1 MTALDLTVCPICRE
15 EYSLRRQT
23 ARREGRTQIT
33 YACVECGS
41 VLLWLGDD
49 LWLEADRWAY
59 QKVGC
64 EEKAYLLH
72 RTLTV
77 DELRDLASSEAAEE
91 PGVADA
97 APRYPADQGYR
108 AKPRYA
114 VDSGDRHDPER
125 EIEAEFW
132 VEAAQAMDAP
142 AWMAG
147 EAATPA
153 EETRFDAPP
162 VGSDGGESTG
172 SSQIRRQ
179 RSRGSPFL
187 VISVVLILLCLVCSA
202 SVMIVSTNFSG
213 RTPQAV
219 QAVPTETP
227 VPSDTPVPT
236 PTETP
241 LPSDTP
247 VPAPTETLPIAP
259 TEEAAVQFQGVTAYV
274 ASTGS
279 HYVVGEVLNTT
290 GDNLRFVE
298 ILASFYD
305 GDGQLVGTG
314 STFSELSIVEPG
326 GIAPFK
332 LATLD
337 PPPSLADY
345 KLRVDYL
352 TTSQDPLR
360 LEVVNHSGSLAESG
374 WYIVSGEVR
383 NPYDFAVKFPEIVAT
398 YYNATHQV
406 VRVEVAFSALDVLQA
421 GEVSPFEVVL
431 VDPPA
436 DLHHYALQ
444 TEAVRE

>member
-15 EYSLRRQT
+15 KYSLRRQT
-23 ARREGRTQIT
+23 TKREGQAQIT

-59 QKVGC
+59 QKVGR
-64 EEKAYLLH
+64 EEKAYLLQ

-77 DELRDLASSEAAEE
+77 DELRELASSEVAEG
-91 PGVADA
+91 PAVVDVT
-97 APRYPADQGYR
+97 PQYPASEEHR
-108 AKPRYA
+108 AESRIPVAPGGRTDPQDA
-114 VDSGDRHDPER
+114 V
-125 EIEAEFW
+125 EAELW
-132 VEAAQAMDAP
+132 VEGAWADEAP
-142 AWMAG
+142 AWAAG
-147 EAATPA
+147 GAAAPA
-153 EETRFDAPP
+153 EETWFDTLPPEPAGGEP
-162 VGSDGGESTG
+162 VGPA
-172 SSQIRRQ
+172 QARRQ

-202 SVMIVSTNFSG
+202 GAMIISSNLSG
-213 RTPQAV
+213 PTPQAV
-219 QAVPTETP
+219 QLWPTETP
-227 VPSDTPVPT
+227 APSDTVGPMPTETPMPSDTPVPT
-236 PTETP
+236 PTEG
-241 LPSDTP
+241 
-247 VPAPTETLPIAP
+247 AG
-259 TEEAAVQFQGVTAYV
+259 VQFQGVTAYV
-274 ASTGS
+274 AGTGS
-279 HYVVGEVLNTT
+279 HYVVGELLNTT

-305 GDGQLVGTG
+305 GEGQLVGTG
-314 STFSELSIVEPG
+314 STFSELGIVEPE

-332 LATLD
+332 LATLN
-337 PPPSLADY
+337 PPPSLTDY

-383 NPYDFAVKFPEIVAT
+383 NPHDFSVKFPEIVCT
-398 YYNATHQV
+398 YYTATHQV

-431 VDPPA
+431 VEPPA

>member
-1 MTALDLTVCPICRE
+1 MTALDLAVCPICRE
-15 EYSLRRQT
+15 KYSLRRQT
-23 ARREGRTQIT
+23 TKREGRTQIT
-33 YACVECGS
+33 YNCVECGS

-59 QKVGC
+59 QEVGR

-77 DELRDLASSEAAEE
+77 DELRDLASSEAAE
-91 PGVADA
+91 A
-97 APRYPADQGYR
+97 PADEGYR
-108 AKPRYA
+108 AAPRYA
-114 VDSGDRHDPER
+114 VDSGDRHDPQR
-125 EIEAEFW
+125 EVEAEFW
-132 VEAAQAMDAP
+132 VEEAQATDAP
-142 AWMAG
+142 AWVAG
-147 EAATPA
+147 EAATPV
-153 EETRFDAPP
+153 EEAWFDAAPLGP
-162 VGSDGGESTG
+162 TGGG
-172 SSQIRRQ
+172 PADPFQVRRQ

-202 SVMIVSTNFSG
+202 SAMIISTNLSG

-219 QAVPTETP
+219 QATPTETP
-227 VPSDTPVPT
+227 TPSDTPVPT
-236 PTETP
+236 PTETSA
-241 LPSDTP
+241 PSDTP
-247 VPAPTETLPIAP
+247 APVLTETPPIAP
-259 TEEAAVQFQGVTAYV
+259 TEETAVQFQGVTAYV
-274 ASTGS
+274 AGTGS

-290 GDNLRFVE
+290 GDKLRFVE

-305 GDGQLVGTG
+305 GGGQLVSTG
-314 STFSELSIVEPG
+314 STFCELSIIEPG

-337 PPPSLADY
+337 PPPSLTDY

-398 YYNATHQV
+398 YYNTAHQV

>member
-1 MTALDLTVCPICRE
+1 
-15 EYSLRRQT
+15 
-23 ARREGRTQIT
+23 
-33 YACVECGS
+33 
-41 VLLWLGDD
+41 
-49 LWLEADRWAY
+49 
-59 QKVGC
+59 
-64 EEKAYLLH
+64 
-72 RTLTV
+72 
-77 DELRDLASSEAAEE
+77 
-91 PGVADA
+91 
-97 APRYPADQGYR
+97 
-108 AKPRYA
+108 
-114 VDSGDRHDPER
+114 
-125 EIEAEFW
+125 
-132 VEAAQAMDAP
+132 
-142 AWMAG
+142 
-147 EAATPA
+147 
-153 EETRFDAPP
+153 
-162 VGSDGGESTG
+162 
-172 SSQIRRQ
+172 
-179 RSRGSPFL
+179 
-187 VISVVLILLCLVCSA
+187 
-202 SVMIVSTNFSG
+202 
-213 RTPQAV
+213 
-219 QAVPTETP
+219 
-227 VPSDTPVPT
+227 
-236 PTETP
+236 
-241 LPSDTP
+241 
-247 VPAPTETLPIAP
+247 
-259 TEEAAVQFQGVTAYV
+259 VQFQGVTAYV